1 MRWKTKAEISLEQ
14 RLSMSTPNSELPTLA
29 SFSVLS
35 TDTSWTLG
43 KITCLQSDLPEYAQD
58 FFFFLMSLLL

>member
-1 MRWKTKAEISLEQ
+1 
-14 RLSMSTPNSELPTLA
+14 MSTPNSELPTLA

-43 KITCLQSDLPEYAQD
+43 EITCLQSDLPEYAQD
-58 FFFFLMSLLL
+58 FFFFLNVTVMMCEEVKSFASLGCR